1 MAGIDTGDSSGG
13 RAVNRDIP
21 LVPFI
26 DFLLC
31 LISFLLI
38 TAVWSQNA
46 RIEASAEL
54 PGEAC
59 AGCTKPK
66 ETPKQLHVAVRERKF
81 ELTWKQG
88 DTVLARH
95 EIERKPVRLADGDPS
110 YPDLARRIAEEW
122 RQGGTHRAP
131 SDPVRDQAVLHS
143 TNSLEFGELAAV
155 MDAIGSAK
163 REREVGGARRS
174 VPAFDV
180 SFAVN

>member
-1 MAGIDTGDSSGG
+1 MAGIDTGGESGK

-46 RIEASAEL
+46 RLEADAQM
-54 PGEAC
+54 PGDSC
-59 AGCTKPK
+59 GGCRTPP
-66 ETPKQLHVAVRERKF
+66 ETKQLHVAVRDRKF

-88 DTVLARH
+88 ATVLARS
-95 EIERKPVRLADGDPS
+95 EIDKKPVRLADGDPT
-110 YPDLARRIAEEW
+110 YPDLARRVSEEW
-122 RQGGTHRAP
+122 KRVGSHRAP
-131 SDPVRDQAVLHS
+131 SDPVRDQVVLHS
-143 TNSLEFGELAAV
+143 ANTLEFGELAAV
-155 MDAIGSAK
+155 MDAIGAAK
-163 REREVGGARRS
+163 RDRNQ
-174 VPAFDV
+174 PAFNV